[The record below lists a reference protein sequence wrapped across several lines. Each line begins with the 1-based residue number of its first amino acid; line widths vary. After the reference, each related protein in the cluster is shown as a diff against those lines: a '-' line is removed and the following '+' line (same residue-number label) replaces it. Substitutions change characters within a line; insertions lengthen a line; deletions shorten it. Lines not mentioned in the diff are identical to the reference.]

1 MPHEE
6 AIVISPLDETME
18 KELVKANVT
27 DAVIARLKEKYGSLR
42 LRSVDDK
49 ETYLEIKDAKK
60 DCAKLRNLTVK
71 VCKEGR
77 EQAVAIQKKWVSK
90 EKEVV
95 GKIEEVESPLD
106 DEITRFDAEVK
117 RKELEEK
124 QRQETQYMQRTQA
137 LTKIGA
143 LYSDNSFTL
152 GEFSLEAN
160 LVKESS
166 QEIWDD
172 EILPKFN
179 EQYFI
184 LEAERIEQEKVKA
197 EKEAELKRQQEEL
210 LQKQREFEAQQAEFK
225 RQQEEATRAEME
237 RMQEESRKKQEE
249 NNLKLKERLS
259 LLTGWG
265 YNGFTVSN
273 HGKIFGSKEDLLL
286 MTDEDFKALVKQNE
300 FYIIEEAKVRE
311 EEAAV
316 QLKIAEENAAKRER
330 ERIEMERAQAEE
342 KRKIEEQKRAEEL
355 AKAGDKAI
363 WADFIAKLA
372 TVQVP
377 ALKSRQYKH
386 MAAQANEKIGQ
397 INALRPQ

>member
-27 DAVIARLKEKYGSLR
+27 DAVIATLKDKYGSLR

-60 DCAKLRNLTVK
+60 DCAKLRNLAVK

-95 GKIEEVESPLD
+95 GKIAEVENSLD
-106 DEITRFDAEVK
+106 AEIDTFDAEVK

-137 LTKIGA
+137 LTKMGA
-143 LYSDNSFTL
+143 MYSDNSFVL

-166 QEIWDD
+166 QEVWDE

-179 EQYFI
+179 EQFFI

-210 LQKQREFEAQQAEFK
+210 LQKQREFEQQQAEFK
-225 RQQEEATRAEME
+225 RQQEEATKAEME
-237 RMQEESRKKQEE
+237 RMQEEARKKQEA

-259 LLTGWG
+259 FLSGWG
-265 YNGFTVSN
+265 YNGFTVSS

-286 MTDEDFKALVKQNE
+286 MSDEDFKALVKQNE

-311 EEAAV
+311 QEAQEQIKKAEEAAA
-316 QLKIAEENAAKRER
+316 QKER
-330 ERIEMERAQAEE
+330 ERIAEEQRQAEAKRQAEE
-342 KRKIEEQKRAEEL
+342 QKKAEEL

-377 ALKSRQYKH
+377 SLKSRQYKH
-386 MAAQANEKIGQ
+386 MATQANEKIGQ
-397 INALRPQ
+397 INALKPQ

>member
-27 DAVIARLKEKYGSLR
+27 DAVIAQLKDKYGSLR

-60 DCAKLRNLTVK
+60 DCAKLRNLAVK

-95 GKIEEVESPLD
+95 GKIAEVENSLD
-106 DEITRFDAEVK
+106 AEIDTFDAEVK

-137 LTKIGA
+137 LTKMGA
-143 LYSDNSFTL
+143 MYSDNSFVL

-166 QEIWDD
+166 QEIWDE

-179 EQYFI
+179 EQFFI
-184 LEAERIEQEKVKA
+184 LEAERIEQEKVKS

-210 LQKQREFEAQQAEFK
+210 QRQQDEFRK
-225 RQQEEATRAEME
+225 QQEEFAKQKSEEERAKREEQNRIQQE
-237 RMQEESRKKQEE
+237 RYAKIVQFSNVGETIDMGNLWVLAQTDFDEKLAKKREAFKVWEE
-249 NNLKLKERLS
+249 NRQ
-259 LLTGWG
+259 
-265 YNGFTVSN
+265 
-273 HGKIFGSKEDLLL
+273 
-286 MTDEDFKALVKQNE
+286 KQ
-300 FYIIEEAKVRE
+300 IEEA
-311 EEAAV
+311 AA
-316 QLKIAEENAAKRER
+316 QRER
-330 ERIEMERAQAEE
+330 DRITKEQAEAEE
-342 KRKIEEQKRAEEL
+342 KRKIEEQKKTEEL

-363 WADFIAKLA
+363 WADFISKLA
-372 TVQVP
+372 IVP
-377 ALKSRQYKH
+377 VPVLKSRQYKQM
-386 MAAQANEKIGQ
+386 MATAKQKIEE
-397 INALRPQ
+397 INALKPL

>member
-184 LEAERIEQEKVKA
+184 LEAERIEQEKIKA

>member
-179 EQYFI
+179 EQYLI
-184 LEAERIEQEKVKA
+184 LEAERIEQEKIKA